1 MNRVLLIIWGIC
13 SWFSAMA
20 VYATDKFEVLPDL
33 PAPLAYSGQTAQASS
48 VYNPDLSENIVQQS
62 VGHEPDF
69 VSIIFSMLFVIL
81 LIYVT
86 GIIYAKLNKLGLNT
100 LKKQMGDSSRSQVSV
115 VSTTALGNNKTL
127 HVVELDGKRMLIGAS
142 VNSIHLIKDL
152 GTFSSSEN
160 IEEGEYSKIEIP
172 HISIPKIEIPKIEIP
187 SIDFSKLVTKA
198 HTALDEKTG
207 EADDKKENPDGFEI
221 SGIEEVYEEE
231 NSDGIIDKL
240 FTVSEPS
247 VEEEPE
253 EVKNEHKVDPDNF
266 ALYKKYL

>member
-33 PAPLAYSGQTAQASS
+33 PAPLAYSGQTAQASA
-48 VYNPDLSENIVQQS
+48 VYNPNVAENVVQQS

-100 LKKQMGDSSRSQVSV
+100 LKKQMGDSSRSHVSV

-187 SIDFSKLVTKA
+187 SIDFSKLVTKS
-198 HTALDEKTG
+198 HSKIEEIGEKE
-207 EADDKKENPDGFEI
+207 EASASSDGFEI

-240 FTVSEPS
+240 FTVSEPN